1 MNKKELEKAIAFLR
15 DNKTVFISDK
25 SLYNELVNYKLSS
38 SPAEDCIRYA
48 LDGLKVELGIDFSTT
63 KGKTVMLNVETMKQ
77 ARVYIAGPMRGK
89 PQFNYP
95 AFSEAE
101 RELKKLGYEVINP
114 ATMGDKYG
122 TAEEI
127 NADRALLERL
137 MLDELRVVATCDAIY
152 LLRGWEKSV
161 GARRELALA
170 LQLDLLVIEQKVG
183 R

>member
-1 MNKKELEKAIAFLR
+1 MNREIFENGLAFLR
-15 DNKTVFISDK
+15 DKKTVFISDK
-25 SLYNELVNYKLSS
+25 SIYNELVNYKLSS

-63 KGKTVMLNVETMKQ
+63 KGETVMLNVETMKQ
-77 ARVYIAGPMRGK
+77 AMVYIAGPMRGL
-89 PQFNYP
+89 PNFNYP
-95 AFSEAE
+95 AFYEAE
-101 RELKKLGYEVINP
+101 RELKKLGYKVINP

-122 TAEEI
+122 TPEEI
-127 NADRALLERL
+127 NADRGLLEWL
-137 MLDELRVVATCDAIY
+137 MREELRAVATCDAIY

-170 LQLDLLVIEQKVG
+170 LQLDLQVIEQKVG